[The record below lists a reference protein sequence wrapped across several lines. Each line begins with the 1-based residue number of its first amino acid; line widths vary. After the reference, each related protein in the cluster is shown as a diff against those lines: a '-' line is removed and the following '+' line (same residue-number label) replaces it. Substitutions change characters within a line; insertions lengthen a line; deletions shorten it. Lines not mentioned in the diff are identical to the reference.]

1 MKNADRLKYS
11 KLYPQMMLKHRRNF
25 RKSYSPTVTRSHK
38 PQFHAILKS
47 LDLLRI
53 CPQKDGMFIQLEK
66 RTSKILLIAQAEY
79 STKA

>member
-1 MKNADRLKYS
+1 MKKRRQAKI
-11 KLYPQMMLKHRRNF
+11 YPQMMLKHRRNF

-53 CPQKDGMFIQLEK
+53 CPQKDGMFIQQEK
-66 RTSKILLIAQAEY
+66 RMSKILLTEQAEY

>member
-1 MKNADRLKYS
+1 MKK
-11 KLYPQMMLKHRRNF
+11 RRQA
-25 RKSYSPTVTRSHK
+25 K
-38 PQFHAILKS
+38 ILEIIS
-47 LDLLRI
+47 SDDVETQEELQENLLRI